1 MDRFEAQAKE
11 ANMIGDL
18 SGPYAF
24 LMAHRGF
31 ILHNITKDIYNVNI
45 KNESLLEYLKN
56 LLNKGYEIS
65 KNKDLNVKIK
75 YSEML
80 FIWSE
85 VLEEA
90 YLEIENTVED
100 SNEREKLLAILLGE
114 YDITYFTKLLILI
127 YTGEFNKFIER
138 IKKYDKEKYFEKIVD
153 VSIKEYNEILSKD
166 NIKIS
171 DRISQLR
178 IIFYI
183 IKEIFKHYE
192 TIN

>member
-100 SNEREKLLAILLGE
+100 SNEREKLLATLLGE

-138 IKKYDKEKYFEKIVD
+138 IEKYDKEKYFEKIVD